1 MNVRMDILMN
11 SRMKIRMNSRWHIL
25 PALALCAVCAAC
37 AGAPAPKSPA
47 EVTAASQNALE
58 ALKRQEPSTEW
69 RSGNVLEAD
78 FDQDGVRDFAL
89 TGMRADLFIVG
100 IVHGPVTA
108 GSRVWT
114 LEFPL
119 HGGEDALC
127 STEARIAVE
136 PLEENEG
143 PTSKGPRRGL
153 GINLH
158 DDLCDAFHIAWNPD
172 EAKFEWWRL

>member
-1 MNVRMDILMN
+1 MN
-11 SRMKIRMNSRWHIL
+11 IRWTIL
-25 PALALCAVCAAC
+25 PILALWAAC
-37 AGAPAPKSPA
+37 AGAPAPKSPPA
-47 EVTAASQNALE
+47 REATAASQTALE

-69 RSGNVLEAD
+69 RNGNVLEAD

-89 TGMRADLFIVG
+89 TGVRNELFIVG
-100 IVHGPVTA
+100 IVRGPVTA
-108 GSRVWT
+108 ESRVWT

-127 STEARIAVE
+127 SKEARIAVE

-158 DDLCDAFHIAWNPD
+158 DDLCDSFHIAWNPD
-172 EAKFEWWRL
+172 EGKFEWWRL